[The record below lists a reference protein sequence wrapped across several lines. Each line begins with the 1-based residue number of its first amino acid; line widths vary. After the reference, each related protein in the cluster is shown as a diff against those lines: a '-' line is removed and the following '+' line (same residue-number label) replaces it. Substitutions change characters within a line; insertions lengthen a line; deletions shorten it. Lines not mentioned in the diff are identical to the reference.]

1 VVGIGLM
8 TLVATVPLSPFHPL
22 LPPGEQAI
30 APLRWLA
37 SAGRLDTLSRDTVA
51 GFAIVVIVGAVVGFM
66 FALREAWRGGISM
79 RTAIWM
85 SVAFNVL
92 MLALPLLFSRDVYSY
107 SLYGRIASIHHGN
120 PYVDL
125 PQNYAT
131 DPMFSLT
138 GPAWKDTPAVYGPLF
153 TLYSSLLTKAIV
165 SVRGLIFAF
174 KLTSVGASVATLFIV
189 KRLSEKIRPSR
200 AVFAV
205 VLFGWNPVVL
215 FHSVAS
221 GHNDLL
227 VALSIAAA
235 LALLYAER
243 DLAATAA
250 LTLGVLVKASAAF
263 PLIILL
269 AVMVARSRPGSKLR
283 AFAKHAGVV
292 AGLSLLFAAPFLQLK
307 DPTLGMANLS
317 THTGWLAPSKLFG
330 RTLQRWL
337 EPFFGEA
344 VGSAVA
350 GGVRLAFASV
360 MLVGL
365 FFIIRATMRRA
376 GELPP
381 AAQAAAWGWALL
393 LLMMCG
399 PVLLPWYIVWTLP
412 IAWTLP
418 RVPRL
423 ATLWLSGLLAISEV
437 VAEPANSP
445 KIYEGMLI
453 GVHYVITIGVF
464 AVLVWLLIDLRRRIR
479 GGIALESV
487 PPREEV
493 AAEAG

>member
-1 VVGIGLM
+1 M

-30 APLRWLA
+30 APLRWFA
-37 SAGRLDTLSRDTVA
+37 SAVKLDLLSRDTLAGVA
-51 GFAIVVIVGAVVGFM
+51 IFVIAGAVIGFM

-85 SVAFNVL
+85 AVAFNLL

-107 SLYGRIASIHHGN
+107 SFYGRIASIHHGN

-125 PQNYAT
+125 PLHYPT
-131 DPMFSLT
+131 DQMFALT

-153 TLYSSLLTKAIV
+153 TLYSSMLTKLIG
-165 SVRGLIFAF
+165 SVRGLILAF
-174 KLTSVGASVATLFIV
+174 KLTSVVASIVTVFVIKRVA
-189 KRLSEKIRPSR
+189 EKARPSR

-221 GHNDLL
+221 GHNDLY
-227 VALSIAAA
+227 VALAIAVA
-235 LALLYAER
+235 LALLYARR
-243 DLAATAA
+243 DLAATAV
-250 LTLGVLVKASAAF
+250 LTLGVLVKASAAL
-263 PLIILL
+263 PLIVLL
-269 AVMVARSRPGSKLR
+269 IVVVARAKEGSKLR
-283 AFAKHAGVV
+283 GFAKHFGVA
-292 AGLSLLFAAPFLQLK
+292 AGLSLLFAAPFLQWK

-330 RTLQRWL
+330 RTMQRWI
-337 EPFFGEA
+337 EPRFGA
-344 VGSAVA
+344 ALGRAVA
-350 GGVRLAFASV
+350 AGVRLAFAAV
-360 MLVGL
+360 MLVAL
-365 FFIIRATMRRA
+365 VFIIRATVRRV
-376 GELPP
+376 GHLSP
-381 AAQAAAWGWALL
+381 AAQGAVWGWALL
-393 LLMMCG
+393 LLTMCG

-412 IAWTLP
+412 LAWTLP

-423 ATLWLSGLLAISEV
+423 ALVWLSGLLAISEV

-453 GVHYVITIGVF
+453 GVHYLITIGVL
-464 AVLVWLLIDLRRRIR
+464 AILVWLLVDLRRRVR

-487 PPREEV
+487 PPGEHV
-493 AAEAG
+493 AAETG